1 MIMQYLEKYT
11 IHKRGFIMV
20 AILLSKI
27 FDLLDENL
35 KDISDLLDDI
45 NTKIGGDE
53 T

>member
-1 MIMQYLEKYT
+1 
-11 IHKRGFIMV
+11 MV

-45 NTKIGGDE
+45 NSKIGGDD